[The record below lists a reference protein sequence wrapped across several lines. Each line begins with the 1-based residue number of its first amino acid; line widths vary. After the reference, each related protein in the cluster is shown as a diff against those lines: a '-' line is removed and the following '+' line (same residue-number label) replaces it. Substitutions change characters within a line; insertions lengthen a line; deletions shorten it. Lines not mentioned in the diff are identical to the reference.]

1 MKQDS
6 VQPLW
11 ERRDRLKIM
20 AEIMEVAKEKQ
31 LKTRIMYKVNLS
43 FSQVNDYLTFL
54 IERGFLRVTFDNK
67 KKIYQ
72 TTEKGNSYIENY
84 FEMVN
89 LLKTPDFVP
98 TIIR

>member
-1 MKQDS
+1 
-6 VQPLW
+6 
-11 ERRDRLKIM
+11 M

-31 LKTRIMYKVNLS
+31 LKTRIMYRVNLS
-43 FSQVNDYLTFL
+43 FCQVNDYLTFL
-54 IERGFLRVTFDNK
+54 IERGFLRVIVDNK

-72 TTEKGNSYIENY
+72 TTEKGNNYIENY

-89 LLKTPDFVP
+89 LLKAPDFVP